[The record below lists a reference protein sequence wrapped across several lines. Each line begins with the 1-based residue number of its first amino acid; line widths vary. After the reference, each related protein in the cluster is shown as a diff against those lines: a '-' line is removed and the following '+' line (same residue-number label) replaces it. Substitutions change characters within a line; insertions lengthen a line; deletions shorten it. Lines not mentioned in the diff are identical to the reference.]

1 MTLHYTRSFE
11 KTSSGENDI
20 FQDLLSSSISS
31 HSIRQPSS
39 FIPGEHVSVTI
50 TKNNGSNFSLLQAHI
65 DNNTLLVCQRS
76 KVTSEHSLS
85 VYLSSRNMKYGECRV
100 PLFPET
106 PVAIYPL
113 SVGISR
119 PLPKTLLAYRPAV
132 LHVVCSDSNFNGNC
146 DAMLTPNIY
155 SKLFG
160 SELTLSGSPV
170 LLLGCQNGHVMYS
183 SISQIAATL
192 NPSSPQQPLPI
203 IYSLGQPVQ
212 SIHAIHLPDNDS
224 NFPTV
229 NTSVAPPQVPN
240 SLLLIGRLGKLVLC
254 TMGAP
259 QQRTPSFLEFN
270 TPGPIT
276 SSVFIKNHALMLSTP
291 AALYKVCMEEDC
303 IRRHCFATGL
313 VIIPEM
319 RFRLPSEVAQIN
331 RGTLLLGDLKT
342 ITVSGETALKVVCVS
357 LDGSVTVRKIARCCG
372 EEKIE
377 AKDQSKLTK
386 ELKECLRTLES
397 TSFRLDELSKKREQ
411 QESCLPELSRELA
424 SLCDIARTRNVPGQS
439 NSNFQVR
446 YQPKYINI
454 GVKHHEPCID
464 VCLTYTGAAPLPKGW
479 SLLVQTRKFESHRTS
494 SQLVPLAS
502 LQPKNEVSLQV
513 LLADFA
519 TLHYNVCCYVHYD
532 ASHLLNQVT
541 APTTLTILL
550 YERSLDF
557 IDFLLPSQLEPRQV
571 PWIPLRPTTTPYTD
585 AEDEFPHYKDVAV
598 SMDAVAKVSATHKSD
613 IGSNARGLYQP
624 FLGALLARQDLIDL
638 ISYPEPDGCEVIL
651 NSYDGSKV
659 CLQTGLED
667 GSFVF
672 SVYSTSETALCEAVN
687 CIQRK
692 INSY

>member
-1 MTLHYTRSFE
+1 
-11 KTSSGENDI
+11 
-20 FQDLLSSSISS
+20 
-31 HSIRQPSS
+31 
-39 FIPGEHVSVTI
+39 
-50 TKNNGSNFSLLQAHI
+50 
-65 DNNTLLVCQRS
+65 
-76 KVTSEHSLS
+76 
-85 VYLSSRNMKYGECRV
+85 MKYGGCRI

-113 SVGISR
+113 SFATCISR

-132 LHVVCSDSNFNGNC
+132 FHVGCSDSNFNGQC
-146 DAMLTPNIY
+146 DAVLAPNLY

-183 SISQIAATL
+183 SISQITAML

-203 IYSLGQPVQ
+203 IYSLGQPVL
-212 SIHAIHLPDNDS
+212 SIHAIYLPDNDS
-224 NFPTV
+224 NFLTV
-229 NTSVAPPQVPN
+229 NTSGAQPHVPN

-276 SSVFIKNHALMLSTP
+276 SSVLVKNHALLLSTP
-291 AALYKVCMEEDC
+291 SALYKVCMEEDC
-303 IRRHCFATGL
+303 IRRHSFATGS

-319 RFRLPSEVAQIN
+319 RFRLPSEVAQID
-331 RGTLLLGDLKT
+331 RGTLLLDNLKT

-357 LDGSVTVRKIARCCG
+357 LDGSVTVIKIARCCG

-377 AKDQSKLTK
+377 ATDQSKLTK

-411 QESCLPELSRELA
+411 QESCLPELSRELS
-424 SLCDIARTRNVPGQS
+424 SLCDISRTQNMPAQS
-439 NSNFQVR
+439 NSNFQIR
-446 YQPKYINI
+446 YHPKYVNI
-454 GVKHHEPCID
+454 GVNYHKPCVD
-464 VCLTYTGAAPLPKGW
+464 VCLTYTGAAPLSKGW
-479 SLLVQTRKFESHRTS
+479 SLLVQTFPCKLKSLSKHCTS

-502 LQPKNEVSLQV
+502 LQPKDEVSIQI
-513 LLADFA
+513 LLEDFVN
-519 TLHYNVCCYVHYD
+519 LHYNVCCYVHYD

-541 APTTLTILL
+541 APTTVTILL
-550 YERSLDF
+550 FEKSLDF
-557 IDFLLPSQLEPRQV
+557 VDFLLPPQPKPRHV
-571 PWIPLRPTTTPYTD
+571 PWKPLHPITPYTD
-585 AEDEFPHYKDVAV
+585 AEDEFPHFKDVAV
-598 SMDAVAKVSATHKSD
+598 SMDTVAKVSATHKSD
-613 IGSNARGLYQP
+613 IDSNARSLYQP

-638 ISYPEPDGCEVIL
+638 ISDSEPDACEVIL

-659 CLQTGLED
+659 CLQTGVED

-687 CIQRK
+687 CVQRRV
-692 INSY
+692 IY